1 MNVIRLNL
9 KFAMLLFFLI
19 SCDKPRSQETVFP
32 KPTEECK
39 PSTIKDQYLVRWS
52 NGQIT
57 KEGGSSRD
65 SFIQTFLLPN
75 MNRIDFVEN
84 DQRIHLDNTLDNLAS
99 PLGENS
105 DYPDN
110 WGIERIGA
118 AQSWA
123 AGIRGQGITVA
134 VIDSGVDVEHPS
146 LKNQIYANP
155 GESGLDHLGRDKS
168 NNGVDDDDNGL
179 IDDVNG
185 YDFAFDS
192 EILTDHSFH
201 GTHVAGIIAAEHGDV
216 AYQKGHV
223 QGVAPSARI
232 LPLAFIDSS
241 GGGSLSDAIRAI
253 DYAVLMGAKI
263 INASWGGA
271 PCSKILGA
279 KISSLSELN
288 VLFLSAAGN
297 RGVNIDEQPEYPA
310 SYNLP
315 SQITVGAVGPLN
327 LMADFSNY
335 GDRNVHLFA
344 PGLRIVSTVPGGGSR
359 SATGTSMATP
369 FASGVAA
376 LLWSSRP
383 KATANEIRAALLESV
398 DKDSS
403 YRNSSQG
410 RLFLKQK

>member
-1 MNVIRLNL
+1 MNVIQLNL
-9 KFAMLLFFLI
+9 TFAMLLLLLI
-19 SCDKPRSQETVFP
+19 SCDKPRTEETVFP

-39 PSTIKDQYLVRWS
+39 TSALKDQYLVRWS

-57 KEGGSSRD
+57 KELGPTRD
-65 SFIQTFLLPN
+65 SFIQNFLLPN

-84 DQRIHLDNTLDNLAS
+84 DQRIHLDDTLDSLAS
-99 PLGENS
+99 PLDENS

-134 VIDSGVDVEHPS
+134 VIDSGIELGHPS

-155 GESGLDHLGRDKS
+155 GESGLDSLGRDKS
-168 NNGVDDDDNGL
+168 NNGLDDDNNGL
-179 IDDVNG
+179 VDDING
-185 YDFAFDS
+185 YDFAFNS
-192 EILTDHSFH
+192 EILSDHSFH
-201 GTHVAGIIAAEHGDV
+201 GTHVAGIIAAEHNDV
-216 AYQKGHV
+216 SYQKGHV
-223 QGVAPSARI
+223 QGVAPSAKI

-279 KISSLSELN
+279 KISSLGELN
-288 VLFLSAAGN
+288 VLFFSAAGN

-344 PGLRIVSTVPGGGSR
+344 PGLRIVSTVPGGGWR

-376 LLWSSRP
+376 LLWSSKP
-383 KATANEIRAALLESV
+383 EASASEIRAALLESV

-410 RLFLKQK
+410 RLFVKQR